1 MYAIKWL
8 NKYTTLE
15 LCTYSYLFCIVIF
28 SLKKKKKVNLN
39 RHFSRRCCYEDWT
52 VSLGLPCVVY
62 WHGIRSRRL
71 VASRRQEGS
80 ENLNTLTCSQSGKY
94 TRSPRT
100 KHREEGVILHT
111 AKLVFPQVQHDE
123 FYTRRIKNQTVLWE
137 QNFGSCNNKLL
148 MNILLT
154 IYKAIHL
161 HNTVAYQYSFSILLL
176 DLSAHPLFYWLKIHT
191 L

>member
-1 MYAIKWL
+1 M
-8 NKYTTLE
+8 
-15 LCTYSYLFCIVIF
+15 YLFIF
-28 SLKKKKKVNLN
+28 ILYCYVFFKKKKSQFKQTFQQAMLLWGLN
-39 RHFSRRCCYEDWT
+39 S
-52 VSLGLPCVVY
+52 VSWLPCVVY

-71 VASRRQEGS
+71 VASRRQEGR

-100 KHREEGVILHT
+100 KHREGVILHT

-123 FYTRRIKNQTVLWE
+123 FYTWRIKNQTVLWE
-137 QNFGSCNNKLL
+137 QNFSSCNNKLL
-148 MNILLT
+148 INILLT

-161 HNTVAYQYSFSILLL
+161 HNTVTYQYSFSILLL